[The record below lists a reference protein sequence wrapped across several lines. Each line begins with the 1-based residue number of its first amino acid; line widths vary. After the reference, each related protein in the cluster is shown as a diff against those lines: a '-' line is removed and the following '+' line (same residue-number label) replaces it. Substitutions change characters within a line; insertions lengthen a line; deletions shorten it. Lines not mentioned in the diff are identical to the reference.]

1 MLLYPEDLKAYGF
14 CAESYKWFLN
24 KYGGN
29 PVEYETAKADLMA
42 YEAESETGKLEWIN
56 WQTGKNIEE
65 NYEYLTKRA
74 STSEPINEF
83 IYTDE
88 GTVYPT
94 KEEAEA
100 ARKQFAVT
108 LIHDIDTRFN
118 VVGYERIDDENY
130 KIISID
136 LSQEYDNIE
145 KYRVVDR
152 NANEMFV
159 QTKQEVIELINQL
172 DQRDFNEV
180 YANFPI
186 KQKFLFDGKYK
197 AATPIE

>member
-1 MLLYPEDLKAYGF
+1 MLIYPEDVKDNDF
-14 CAESYKWFLN
+14 CVESYRWFLK
-24 KYGGN
+24 KYNGG
-29 PVEYETAKADLMA
+29 PVEFETLREDLIALEEESGGSVEWLSWLSEAK
-42 YEAESETGKLEWIN
+42 I
-56 WQTGKNIEE
+56 IE
-65 NYEYLTKRA
+65 NYDYLSKRA
-74 STSEPINEF
+74 STSEPIDEF
-83 IYTDE
+83 IYTDG
-88 GTVYPT
+88 GTVYT
-94 KEEAEA
+94 TRAEAEA
-100 ARKQFAVT
+100 ARKRFAET

-159 QTKQEVIELINQL
+159 QTRQEVIELINQL

-180 YANFPI
+180 YASFPI
-186 KQKFLFDGKYK
+186 KQKYLFDGKYK
-197 AATPIE
+197 AAKTIE